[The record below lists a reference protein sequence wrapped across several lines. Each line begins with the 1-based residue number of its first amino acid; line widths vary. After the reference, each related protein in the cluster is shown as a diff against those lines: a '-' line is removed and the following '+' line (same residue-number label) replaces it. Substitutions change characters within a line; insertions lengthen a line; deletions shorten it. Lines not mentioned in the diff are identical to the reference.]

1 MKNIKMTSTCKSY
14 QMLMLCRKNKN
25 KISFALSI
33 QMKALDVEQ
42 LKLFEG
48 SGRQIVK

>member
-1 MKNIKMTSTCKSY
+1 MKNIKWLQHANHIKCW
-14 QMLMLCRKNKN
+14 CCVE
-25 KISFALSI
+25 KIKITFALSI